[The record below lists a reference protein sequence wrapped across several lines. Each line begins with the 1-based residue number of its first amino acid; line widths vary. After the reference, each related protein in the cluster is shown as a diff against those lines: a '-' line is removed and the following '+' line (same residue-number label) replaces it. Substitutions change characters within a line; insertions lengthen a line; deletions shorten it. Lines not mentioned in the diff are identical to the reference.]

1 MYATNGSNVIVNDL
15 NHRKSRCGYKCS
27 VKGCVHSWT
36 IKENL
41 DSRLIRKNS
50 KQMCF
55 IKEKKNKK
63 NKRKNQDHEVQK
75 KLNKRIVKKIEL
87 RKREL
92 KIE

>member
-55 IKEKKNKK
+55 IKEKKIG
-63 NKRKNQDHEVQK
+63 KNQDHEVQK